1 MTCHRHTFWSLPLIV
16 TLIALLSLQ
25 TDGIRAQQSAP
36 LQPSQPQSPQLPDA
50 RVPDGAGAKAPAA
63 PAAAPVTPPNQSG
76 KAPDAASRPPAA
88 GEGIPAVVVD
98 GGQVMGILGRQVRSS
113 AGEDMGRIVDVIID
127 RTARVRAVVIDF
139 GGFLGVGNRQIAV
152 AWTAIRLPAED
163 KPGALAVDFTRDQ
176 LRVAP
181 AYKAGEQVVL
191 LGQTEAQPAPAA
203 PPATGATDKD
213 APTRDAPAKEPP
225 SK

>member
-1 MTCHRHTFWSLPLIV
+1 MAANPLTPLPSLILFTF
-16 TLIALLSLQ
+16 LIASTSQIDTLH
-25 TDGIRAQQSAP
+25 AQQP
-36 LQPSQPQSPQLPDA
+36 TPSQPSDA
-50 RVPDGAGAKAPAA
+50 ANPPPGQP
-63 PAAAPVTPPNQSG
+63 TPPQSQPPPPA
-76 KAPDAASRPPAA
+76 KQPDVAPRPPAT

-98 GGQVMGILGRQVRSS
+98 GDQVMGIMGRQVRSS

-127 RTARVRAVVIDF
+127 RSARVRAAVIDF

-152 AWTAIRLPAED
+152 AWNAIRLPSEG
-163 KPGALAVDFTRDQ
+163 KPGALVVDFTRDQ

-191 LGQTEAQPAPAA
+191 LGQSETPATPATPAPAA
-203 PPATGATDKD
+203 TATPAAPPGTSGSAAADKE
-213 APTRDAPAKEPP
+213 PAKEQPSKEPP

>member
-1 MTCHRHTFWSLPLIV
+1 MARHHRSFLLLAPILVILLAVSGSSQLAPLH
-16 TLIALLSLQ
+16 
-25 TDGIRAQQSAP
+25 AQQADTS
-36 LQPSQPQSPQLPDA
+36 QSPRSQESVGQATPSTT
-50 RVPDGAGAKAPAA
+50 AKAPDNTQKAA
-63 PAAAPVTPPNQSG
+63 PG
-76 KAPDAASRPPAA
+76 

-98 GGQVMGILGRQVRSS
+98 GGQVLGVVGKQVRSS

-127 RTARVRAVVIDF
+127 RSARVRAAVIDF

-152 AWTAIRLPAED
+152 AWSAIRLPAQD
-163 KPGALAVDFTRDQ
+163 KPGALVVDFTRDQ

-191 LGQTEAQPAPAA
+191 LGQADAQGTSPVTNGVNDKEAQP
-203 PPATGATDKD
+203 
-213 APTRDAPAKEPP
+213 KEPP